1 MLRILG
7 FLAGYLIS
15 LVSSILL
22 FRLSSHDPGRPAS
35 VGFMLL
41 TAIYGVAF
49 AFLGGWVAARIGRF
63 STGCAVGVM
72 IAVLS
77 LFSLFTD
84 IGASH
89 WAQMVSFFL
98 MAPAAVAGAWTR
110 RGLEHS
116 AA

>member
-1 MLRILG
+1 MRHIFG

-22 FRLSSHDPGRPAS
+22 FRVSGHDPGVPAGA
-35 VGFMLL
+35 GFVLL

-49 AFLGGWVAARIGRF
+49 AFLGGWVAARIGNF
-63 STGCAVGVM
+63 STGCAVAGM

-77 LFSLFTD
+77 LVAFFTD

-89 WAQMVSFFL
+89 WAQIISFFL
-98 MAPAAVAGAWTR
+98 MAPAAVVGAWKR
-110 RGLEHS
+110 RGLQHS

>member
-1 MLRILG
+1 ML
-7 FLAGYLIS
+7 F
-15 LVSSILL
+15 
-22 FRLSSHDPGRPAS
+22 
-35 VGFMLL
+35 

-49 AFLGGWVAARIGRF
+49 AFLGGWVAAHISKF

-72 IAVLS
+72 IAALS

-89 WAQMVSFFL
+89 WAQMVSLLL
-98 MAPAAVAGAWTR
+98 MAPAAVAGAWKR
-110 RGLEHS
+110 RGLQHS